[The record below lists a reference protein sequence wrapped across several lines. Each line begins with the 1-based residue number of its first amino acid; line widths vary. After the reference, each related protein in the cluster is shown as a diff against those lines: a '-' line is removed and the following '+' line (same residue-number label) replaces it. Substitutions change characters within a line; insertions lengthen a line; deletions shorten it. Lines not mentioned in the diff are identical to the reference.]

1 MNLASMLKTKVTPLT
16 TPKKT
21 WTRNT
26 KPGVSVMRA
35 KAEARYREAM
45 HGQEL
50 STKEIAYKLG
60 CVNPSNINKTLHNL
74 ADRGKVRCSGNRGR
88 EYLWVWIGK

>member
-16 TPKKT
+16 APKKT
-21 WTRNT
+21 WERNT
-26 KPGVSVMRA
+26 RPGVAVMIA
-35 KAEARYREAM
+35 KAEARYRAAM
-45 HGQEL
+45 QGLEL

-74 ADRGKVRCSGNRGR
+74 AERGKVRCSGSRKR
-88 EYLWVWIGK
+88 ENLWVWVGQ